1 MVKHDIPYF
10 FMSNW
15 MDKMADKQQLVINII
30 ANGTDKIEGV
40 KKHTRESHGI
50 QAEAQGKG
58 YVVHR

>member
-1 MVKHDIPYF
+1 
-10 FMSNW
+10 
-15 MDKMADKQQLVINII
+15 MADKQQLVYEINII

-58 YVVHR
+58 YVVRR

>member
-1 MVKHDIPYF
+1 
-10 FMSNW
+10 MSNW